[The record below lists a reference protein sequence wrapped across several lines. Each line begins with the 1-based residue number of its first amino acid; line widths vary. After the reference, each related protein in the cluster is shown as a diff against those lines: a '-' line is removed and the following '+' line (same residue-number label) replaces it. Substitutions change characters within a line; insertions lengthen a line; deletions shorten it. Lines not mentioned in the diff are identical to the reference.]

1 MHVNAYTHTRT
12 HAQAIPLAVQVGFSV
27 DKSTLKEMMAIA
39 DTSRDGLISREEW
52 EALMCHSRLTLAVC
66 VESRERSLSTVEI
79 NLAEMTIALPDAI
92 EVSSPADD
100 AKTPEEGTTAEK

>member
-1 MHVNAYTHTRT
+1 MWPPKAPAATHTEGNGD
-12 HAQAIPLAVQVGFSV
+12 AAEPVSPI
-27 DKSTLKEMMAIA
+27 E
-39 DTSRDGLISREEW
+39 GLPAAE
-52 EALMCHSRLTLAVC
+52 TVC

-79 NLAEMTIALPDAI
+79 DLAEMTIALPDAI